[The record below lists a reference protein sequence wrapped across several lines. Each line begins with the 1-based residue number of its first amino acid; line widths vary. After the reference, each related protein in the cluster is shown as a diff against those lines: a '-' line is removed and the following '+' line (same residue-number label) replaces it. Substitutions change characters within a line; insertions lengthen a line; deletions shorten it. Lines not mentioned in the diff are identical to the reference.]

1 MSSFDKLH
9 IKSKTVLDPPSASAI
24 PYRFDPRANLRQE
37 MEERKQRFE
46 DKKEV
51 RGHMA
56 EVLKKLVSNVAFFDN
71 THIFTPHHDVPDD
84 SSLRLIVL
92 APEQFYLRAE
102 SRLAFDGVLDHVR
115 NHGAK
120 SRYHSNRLI
129 FLAPDHGALTQLR
142 DCIRIALAWN
152 SIVEDVRTMR
162 LVLDNLQTQQAKEE
176 LQATEDVLQ
185 RVAQECYK
193 WLLCPVQN
201 NPAVAKLT
209 VDVFPLNTSGATLE
223 SEIEQVCVNNE
234 LVITAWSPIH
244 LREELKKRYWKDNK
258 PAFGAKAF
266 WDDMLRYIYLPRLKN
281 RSVLEQAIV
290 KGASSR
296 DFFGTAYVYHDR
308 KFDGFKFCDANVQL
322 DDTLLLIEPDIA
334 KAYEAAH
341 SLVTPSAEPTP
352 SGSSPSGSTP
362 RTFHGSVA
370 INASTAKIGMV
381 QVAEEIIAVL
391 AADPN
396 AEINVA
402 VEIQVNFPSGA
413 SDQTKRTITE
423 NARTLNFK
431 NADWE

>member
-1 MSSFDKLH
+1 MSSFDNIH
-9 IKSKTVLDPPSASAI
+9 IKSKTVLDSPSASAT
-24 PYRFDPRANLRQE
+24 PYRFNTLANLRQE

-84 SSLRLIVL
+84 SNLRLIVL
-92 APEQFYLRAE
+92 APEQFYLRTE

-115 NHGAK
+115 NHGAN

-223 SEIEQVCVNNE
+223 SEIEQVCINNE
-234 LVITAWSPIH
+234 LVIT
-244 LREELKKRYWKDNK
+244 
-258 PAFGAKAF
+258 
-266 WDDMLRYIYLPRLKN
+266 
-281 RSVLEQAIV
+281 
-290 KGASSR
+290 
-296 DFFGTAYVYHDR
+296 
-308 KFDGFKFCDANVQL
+308 
-322 DDTLLLIEPDIA
+322 
-334 KAYEAAH
+334 
-341 SLVTPSAEPTP
+341 
-352 SGSSPSGSTP
+352 
-362 RTFHGSVA
+362 
-370 INASTAKIGMV
+370 
-381 QVAEEIIAVL
+381 
-391 AADPN
+391 
-396 AEINVA
+396 
-402 VEIQVNFPSGA
+402 
-413 SDQTKRTITE
+413 
-423 NARTLNFK
+423 
-431 NADWE
+431 